1 MQINLYDIL
10 SKLIP
15 GGVLYSTFFYFNYQK
30 DRYEYLTEALALV
43 LIYFAGYVV
52 DAISSFLERDLL
64 FPSFGGDP
72 AQKMLK
78 GQGFMQIKIARLD
91 QLQAYFAQQ
100 LPSVER
106 TRMFSYMHSL
116 VSKKGYKRLEDFHA
130 SYIFS
135 RNILTSLLLSG
146 FMYIA
151 YRPSWTSLFVIST
164 IVFFTWLR
172 AKQRNYYFVKE
183 VINTFIY
190 EKLDSG
196 KANG

>member
-1 MQINLYDIL
+1 
-10 SKLIP
+10 
-15 GGVLYSTFFYFNYQK
+15 
-30 DRYEYLTEALALV
+30 
-43 LIYFAGYVV
+43 
-52 DAISSFLERDLL
+52 
-64 FPSFGGDP
+64 
-72 AQKMLK
+72 
-78 GQGFMQIKIARLD
+78 
-91 QLQAYFAQQ
+91 
-100 LPSVER
+100 
-106 TRMFSYMHSL
+106 MHSL